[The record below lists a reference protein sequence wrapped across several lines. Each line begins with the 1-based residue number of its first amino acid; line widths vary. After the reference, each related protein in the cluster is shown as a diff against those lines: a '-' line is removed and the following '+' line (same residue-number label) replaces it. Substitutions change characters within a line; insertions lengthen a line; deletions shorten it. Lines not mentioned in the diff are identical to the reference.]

1 MIGCT
6 SLLMWFL
13 PRTNS
18 SMERTKTHP
27 TNLAWYLNNT
37 SCINNG
43 FTVMSNGGTKMQ
55 TQHGMTKYFKYTVRC
70 CGHGRMGRKNSTKKQ
85 ERETKS
91 AKNVSDKCKFQ
102 FHIYHEVST
111 GRMCIRANS
120 GRTYLHTIHSFTSK
134 EHTND
139 SLHTLPKAAHQT
151 AVDLIETNVPTD
163 IINIILKVQAGRSIA
178 SDSLKQL
185 RNTVLN

>member
-1 MIGCT
+1 
-6 SLLMWFL
+6 
-13 PRTNS
+13 
-18 SMERTKTHP
+18 
-27 TNLAWYLNNT
+27 
-37 SCINNG
+37 
-43 FTVMSNGGTKMQ
+43 
-55 TQHGMTKYFKYTVRC
+55 
-70 CGHGRMGRKNSTKKQ
+70 MGRKNSTIKQ
-85 ERETKS
+85 IREIKS
-91 AKNVSDKCKFQ
+91 SKDASEKCTFQ

-120 GRTYLHTIHSFTSK
+120 GRTYLHTGHSFASK

-139 SLHTLPKAAHQT
+139 SLHTLPKAARQT
-151 AVDLIETNVPTD
+151 AVDLIETNVPTN